1 MEDLEKR
8 AKELVEEEKAQE
20 AIVEA
25 STKNNETAISIQ
37 SAPKY
42 RAPDNV
48 VDALLSNSS
57 AIEIAEAKY
66 NELKN
71 QKKIANKM
79 GEVVKKKTNA
89 DIETADIKVQDQIV
103 SNKVKKAEQKNKLLQ
118 LKNDRIYLKKEQKHR
133 LDMQRKQH
141 LLEKYE
147 DLLLR
152 TCRKKQKG
160 EDGKYHYEND
170 KNGKPIINIPGKFRF
185 FWIRLFDGLI
195 SGLNQTADIIG
206 ALNKNVLKGALLIFI
221 LCLVFVPPFRT
232 WLLSLI
238 GIKF

>member
-1 MEDLEKR
+1 MEDLERR

-20 AIVEA
+20 AIVEG
-25 STKNNETAISIQ
+25 STQDDKTSTSIQ
-37 SAPKY
+37 EYEKH
-42 RAPDNV
+42 DGL
-48 VDALLSNSS
+48 VDALINNES
-57 AIEIAEAKY
+57 AIEIARSKY

-79 GEVVKKKTNA
+79 GDVVKKKTNA

-118 LKNDRIYLKKEQKHR
+118 LNNDRIYLKKEQKHR
-133 LDMQRKQH
+133 LEMQRKQH

-160 EDGKYHYEND
+160 EDGKYHYIND
-170 KNGKPIINIPGKFRF
+170 ENGKPIINIPGKFRF
-185 FWIRLFDGLI
+185 FWIRLFDGLV

-206 ALNKNVLKGALLIFI
+206 ALNKNVLKGALLILLI
-221 LCLVFVPPFRT
+221 CLVFVPPFRT